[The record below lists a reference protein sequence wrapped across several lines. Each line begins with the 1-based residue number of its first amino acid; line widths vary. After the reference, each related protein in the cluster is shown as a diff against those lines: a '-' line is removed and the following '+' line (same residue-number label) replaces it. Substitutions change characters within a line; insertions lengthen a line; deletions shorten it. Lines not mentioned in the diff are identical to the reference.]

1 VPSHGA
7 IVCLSV
13 KRFLKPFTV
22 HKPLANKQLANKRR
36 YVGSRATPEDRDSH
50 CWLDTLAGEYS
61 AFEDSAFSFECSE
74 FSQVMSVS
82 ACGIQPVSRFQMVG
96 NQSEWLESRLPA
108 TDRNSESVWKS
119 TTGCPVLNLVLHLR
133 TLSGFWPRAGFLIP
147 DPGFDPESFL
157 T

>member
-22 HKPLANKQLANKRR
+22 HRPLANKQLANKRR

-74 FSQVMSVS
+74 FSQVMRVS

-119 TTGCPVLNLVLHLR
+119 TTGCPVLNLGLHLR
-133 TLSGFWPRAGFLIP
+133 TLSGFWPRAGF
-147 DPGFDPESFL
+147 
-157 T
+157 